1 MMESKATYVK
11 PEVEIIEF
19 VFEDSIAASAGPA
32 GAWFNETIWG
42 DE

>member
-1 MMESKATYVK
+1 MMENKATYVK

-19 VFEDSIAASAGPA
+19 VFEDSIASSALQ

>member
-1 MMESKATYVK
+1 MMENKATYVK

-19 VFEDSIAASAGPA
+19 VFEDSIAASSLQ
-32 GAWFNETIWG
+32 GAWFNETLWG

>member
-1 MMESKATYVK
+1 MMENKATYVK
-11 PEVEIIEF
+11 PEVDIIEF
-19 VFEDSIAASAGPA
+19 VFEDSIAASADM